1 MYVFSA
7 SQPYSGMINARSAA
21 VPEEQQVAGTQVARR
36 IDGFPAVYY
45 GIALGAHP
53 AHLYAVVDE
62 AVVYETAAIEAVRAL
77 IRRDIGF
84 SLLSHSRGN
93 KSVHTAGSGGNIAA
107 SARLGGAF
115 GLSAGVGRLG
125 STYAFIPDPGR
136 GADLRRFRRLCRRR
150 GLGLRRRRR
159 GWIHLGPCIV

>member
-21 VPEEQQVAGTQVARR
+21 VPEEQQVAGAQIAGR
-36 IDGFPAVYY
+36 INSFPAVNH
-45 GIALGAHP
+45 GIALCAHP

-62 AVVYETAAIEAVRAL
+62 AVVYEAAAIEAVRAL

-84 SLLSHSRGN
+84 SLLSHSRGD
-93 KSVHTAGSGGNIAA
+93 KSVHTASSSGNIAA
-107 SARLGGAF
+107 SARLGGVF
-115 GLSAGVGRLG
+115 DLRAGVGRLG
-125 STYAFIPDPGR
+125 STYAIAPNLGR
-136 GADLRRFRRLCRRR
+136 GADLGRFRRLGRRS
-150 GLGLRRRRR
+150 GLGLGRRRR

>member
-21 VPEEQQVAGTQVARR
+21 VPEEQQIAGAQVARR
-36 IDGFPAVYY
+36 INGFPAVYY
-45 GIALGAHP
+45 GIALCAHT

-62 AVVYETAAIEAVRAL
+62 AVVYEAAAIEAVRAL
-77 IRRDIGF
+77 IRRGIGV

-107 SARLGGAF
+107 SARLWGVF
-115 GLSAGVGRLG
+115 DLRAGVGRLG
-125 STYAFIPDPGR
+125 SAYAFIPGPGR
-136 GADLRRFRRLCRRR
+136 SADLRRFRRLCRRR
-150 GLGLRRRRR
+150 GSGLGRRRR